1 MATRISQAKASEYDE
16 LKRFFVQWE
25 THLNPIRIFPIEHPL
40 NPVNVLAGF
49 EGQLGISKALP
60 GLKQAINDVLEL
72 VPDLTPAFR
81 AHADT
86 SLAAVGAPTLT
97 QLWQRRSAH
106 FNRLI
111 RRGDLRNATEYYLIS
126 SVLAD
131 TASDLPAQVLE
142 TLGNMVARY
151 ESRRT

>member
-1 MATRISQAKASEYDE
+1 MATRISQARTSEYDE
-16 LKRFFVQWE
+16 LKRFLVHWE
-25 THLNPIRIFPIEHPL
+25 THLSPIRIFPIDHPH

-49 EGQLGISKALP
+49 EAKLGVAKTLP

-81 AHADT
+81 AQADT
-86 SLAAVGAPTLT
+86 SLASVGAPTLT

-106 FNRLI
+106 FNRLL
-111 RRGDLRNATEYYLIS
+111 RRGDLRTDTEYYLVT

-131 TASDLPAQVLE
+131 TASNLPPQVSQ
-142 TLGNMVARY
+142 TLTDMVARY